1 MTVRL
6 VLQGCPQPWA
16 YSEGIGSALLRQP
29 ELVADMV
36 KQVHA
41 RMGDDFAIS
50 VKIRVDD
57 EDHLTERLVQTGW
70 FLLLRPGLPMK
81 AY

>member
-1 MTVRL
+1 MDSL
-6 VLQGCPQPWA
+6 IWQGCPQPWA
-16 YSEGIGSALLRQP
+16 YSEGIGSALLRKP

-57 EDHLTERLVQTGW
+57 KPELTERLVQTGKSSRTS
-70 FLLLRPGLPMK
+70 FDTMR
-81 AY
+81 